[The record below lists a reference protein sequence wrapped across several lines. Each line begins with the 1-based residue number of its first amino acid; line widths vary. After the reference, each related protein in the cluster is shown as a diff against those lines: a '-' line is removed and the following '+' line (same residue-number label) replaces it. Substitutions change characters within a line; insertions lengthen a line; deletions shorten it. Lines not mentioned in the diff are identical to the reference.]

1 MLQLP
6 PEAWLRLSTF
16 NCSLTILTIR
26 PSGSVRCTA
35 RPASRYH
42 SQSHALLLPAVVA
55 LMLAAADAC
64 AAPCCSSALDQHI

>member
-35 RPASRYH
+35 RPASGYH
-42 SQSHALLLPAVVA
+42 SQSHALLPAVVA